1 MKRPKSNDKPFWQN
15 KNLFEMTA
23 KEWES
28 LCDGCGLCCLS
39 KVEDEDTGEVF
50 VTNVHCKLYDPKSC
64 SCRNYVKR
72 KRHVPDCVVLTP
84 KKVLQLDWL
93 PRTCA
98 YRLIAEGKPLYS
110 WHPLVSGSKDSVHRH
125 GVSTKSMRLVSEDRI
140 KDLRDHIWNE
150 VDVRL

>member
-1 MKRPKSNDKPFWQN
+1 
-15 KNLFEMTA
+15 MTA

-72 KRHVPDCVVLTP
+72 KRQVPDCVVLTP
-84 KKVLQLDWL
+84 KKGLQLDWL

-98 YRLIAEGKPLYS
+98 YRLISEGKPLYS
-110 WHPLVSGSKDSVHRH
+110 WHPLVSGNKDSVHRH
-125 GVSTKSMRLVSEDRI
+125 GVSTRSMRLVSEDRI
-140 KDLRDHIWNE
+140 KDLRDHIWKE
-150 VDVRL
+150 VDIRL